1 MNSENIL
8 QTSQIYKCMKD
19 ESKEALLERVK
30 KEVQKIHTEL
40 AMQRMYDK
48 SETEIIE
55 LECGYQI
62 AVIIHVPKF
71 V

>member
-1 MNSENIL
+1 MQSETVL
-8 QTSQIYKCMKD
+8 QTSRIYKCIGK
-19 ESKEALLERVK
+19 ESKPDLLERVK

-40 AMQRMYDK
+40 AMQRLYDK
-48 SETEIIE
+48 AKTEIIE

-62 AVIIHVPKF
+62 AVIIKIPKF